1 MRAGVSRIDIT
12 PPIGIGMVGYYIR
25 EGVSTGIERPL
36 TATALVL
43 TDNETKIV
51 IVACDVA
58 FIQNPAAA
66 DVRQKIAA
74 VTGTRAECVLLNYS
88 HTHCGPTLPG
98 FLFQEEDQRQLQT
111 SYLVN
116 LKAQL
121 TGVAAAAN
129 SNLQP
134 VRVGSG
140 SGSTN
145 IGINRREKDEDGKA
159 FLGENPD
166 GPMDPEVNVI
176 RIDHLEGGR
185 PLAVLYS
192 HGCHTVTMGPK
203 FLKLSPDFI
212 GPAREHIETAT
223 GALSLFLQG
232 AAGNINPVT
241 GIGAREDDSENMH
254 RLGTTLGAEVVKT
267 MMQIRTHERRGPR
280 VFLSSLAKVSL
291 YPYVPI
297 EPGEADCIQVVT
309 ESIELPLLPLP
320 SLEEAR
326 RILADRTEKWEKAK
340 AENASPGVIT
350 VLRHFHDWAQLLHR
364 TVEAGKKEVSIPLE
378 VQAIR
383 INDIAILAVPGET
396 LVELGLAVKKDSPF
410 AKTVFLG
417 YSNGCIGYISPAD
430 AYPHSGWSPWET
442 YAIPDMLFQSY
453 QLPMALT
460 PECGQMVVDCAL
472 ALSRRLAD
480 AVTLTTESRRI

>member
-1 MRAGVSRIDIT
+1 MYAGVARVDIT
-12 PPIGIGMVGYYIR
+12 PPVGISMVGYYIR

-43 TDNETKIV
+43 TDGETKVV
-51 IVACDVA
+51 IVACDLL
-58 FIQNPAAA
+58 FIQNPDAA
-66 DVRQKIAA
+66 DVRHRIAA
-74 VTGTRAECVLLNYS
+74 ATGTRAECVLLNFS

-98 FLFQEEDQRQLQT
+98 FMWQEDDQRQLQAE
-111 SYLVN
+111 YLAN

-121 TGVAAAAN
+121 IVVAAAAN
-129 SNLQP
+129 ANLQP

-140 SGSTN
+140 SGSAN
-145 IGINRREKDEDGKA
+145 IGINRREKDENGKV

-166 GPMDPEVNVI
+166 GPIDPEVIVI
-176 RIDHLEGGR
+176 RVDYLDGR
-185 PLAVLYS
+185 PLAMLYS

-203 FLKLSPDFI
+203 CLKLSPDFI

-232 AAGNINPVT
+232 AAGNINPMT
-241 GIGAREDDSENMH
+241 GIGSREDDSENMR
-254 RLGTTLGAEVVKT
+254 RLGTILGAEVVKT

-291 YPYVPI
+291 YPYIPI
-297 EPGEADCIQVVT
+297 KPGEADRVQVLT
-309 ESIELPLLPLP
+309 ESIDLPLLPLP

-326 RILADRTEKWEKAK
+326 RILVDRTQKWDKAK
-340 AENASPGVIT
+340 VENASPGVLT
-350 VLRHFHDWAQLLHR
+350 VLRRFYDWAQLLHR
-364 TVEAGKKEVSIPLE
+364 TVESGRKEATIPLE
-378 VQAIR
+378 LQAIR
-383 INDIAILAVPGET
+383 INDLAIVAVPGET
-396 LVELGLAVKKDSPF
+396 LVELGLAVKKAALF

-430 AYPHSGWSPWET
+430 AYPQGGWSPWET

-453 QLPMALT
+453 QLPMALS
-460 PECGQMVVDCAL
+460 PECGQMVVDRAVE
-472 ALSRRLAD
+472 LSRRL
-480 AVTLTTESRRI
+480 VTAAKSQTAPEKL